1 MLASPANQLNNAEA
15 TAVTPTRTANILSL
29 EFSGTQYEPVL
40 LSPGKWSIGAS
51 KSNQI
56 VLDNDG
62 VALRQFLI
70 IVTEHRSVIKDWSAD
85 GLWNGKP
92 FESAVL
98 GNGDKVEIADV
109 ELTFRLAKSLDLISQ
124 LPYVADHDS
133 AELVNSDAA
142 DVIEVGKESQQ
153 NTVYVTSDGR
163 LSFEDS
169 ADRLDE
175 LITRIESSV
184 TSDMHGHVDKDFSDC
199 LPQGDLRTSETQC
212 VSDEIPAAA
221 TRPDDATM
229 GLQAARVDEELRQLE
244 ELRAAVQQERE
255 QLLEKRALL
264 VQESLQVESQLK
276 AVRGSDEA
284 SPCLNE
290 TEQCCDDVVDES
302 ARVASD
308 GDTGIGNA
316 ADSDDASFAFGKL
329 SLDSLADQHETEA
342 VAAEREKLRH
352 LLEEFDSANEA
363 NCDEEA
369 NVEATVGVAQALTEY
384 SVMNALR
391 SRDDAVKQLDELVL
405 AATGGLEPQ
414 IPAAA
419 ESLPGG
425 VADGLSRENS
435 RRSTTLPDGEYHSE
449 QGDAADDHDHSA
461 LSHDPAPRDEARSNV
476 EASFAEL
483 GALINKVDPAVTH
496 SADDTFESSTE
507 EVQGCETNEEVG
519 TFAPDES
526 ALVERQ
532 NAESQ
537 FDDAAAACDLTA
549 LASGLDASSDEPQGS
564 TADVEAVPTVEFEN
578 EDVSPEF
585 NPQVTE
591 VSGVDSGAFETD
603 PAQQDSGEDSFTLQS
618 SDSYEIVEEP
628 QPEAVAAERFASQE
642 LTADPFEGE
651 ASADGANS
659 ESVDTDSNVEASGK
673 ELEAAELAKVNGDV
687 PSWFDSKFMAEGD
700 SVVED
705 EPLGQTNDAEPGAA
719 DDVSSPEGDEPAADI
734 RQKLAEMFDL
744 PALTENT
751 ESIVSDETLE
761 SRLQQF
767 RDEPHAETTA
777 DDQADNSPSWPNPES
792 TDSGSTSAATLS
804 FDPVS
809 DSATEEVAAFESET
823 LDEFPTT
830 TSAEN
835 VEPDS
840 STDSNIIEAFEPEE
854 TSEEENSISAYMERL
869 LARNRQ
875 VTGASPTPDESTSTA
890 ATAEPKP
897 SSNALSNNTDHE
909 TELSTPAEE
918 QRENWLEKNPRHRQ
932 NRDQVRAEVQVLRQI
947 ANQSA
952 RSAVA
957 TASRRDIRKQVI
969 VKTTASILALTSGVA
984 ALLLDVSMMF
994 GLTVLTI
1001 GLLFSGDLALTIFRN
1016 WKYVRDIKR
1025 AAAGRESE
1033 TSSEDDVSA
1042 SDKVNSTT
1050 A

>member
-124 LPYVADHDS
+124 LPYVVDHDS

-153 NTVYVTSDGR
+153 NTVYVTSDGM

-175 LITRIESSV
+175 LINRIESSV
-184 TSDMHGHVDKDFSDC
+184 TSNSSWQSDKDINDF
-199 LPQGDLRTSETQC
+199 LPQGDLQPSETRSVIDE
-212 VSDEIPAAA
+212 VSTAA
-221 TRPDDATM
+221 TRSDDATM
-229 GLQAARVDEELRQLE
+229 ELQAARVDEELRQLE

-302 ARVASD
+302 ASLASD
-308 GDTGIGNA
+308 EDTVISEE
-316 ADSDDASFAFGKL
+316 ADTDGSCFDFGKL
-329 SLDSLADQHETEA
+329 SLDSLAAQHETA
-342 VAAEREKLRH
+342 TVAAEREKLRY
-352 LLEEFDSANEA
+352 LLEEFDSVNEA

-414 IPAAA
+414 IPATG

-425 VADGLSRENS
+425 VVDGPSRENS
-435 RRSTTLPDGEYHSE
+435 QRSTTLPEGAYQPELNDAVDDQDPSE
-449 QGDAADDHDHSA
+449 
-461 LSHDPAPRDEARSNV
+461 LSHDPAPEDEACPNV

-483 GALINKVDPAVTH
+483 GALINKVDPAVTQ

-507 EVQGCETNEEVG
+507 EALGCETNEEADR
-519 TFAPDES
+519 FALGES
-526 ALVERQ
+526 ALVEKQ
-532 NAESQ
+532 KVESQ

-549 LASGLDASSDEPQGS
+549 LASGIDASSDEPQGS
-564 TADVEAVPTVEFEN
+564 AADVAAVPSVQFEN
-578 EDVSPEF
+578 EGVSTEF
-585 NPQVTE
+585 NLQVTE
-591 VSGVDSGAFETD
+591 VADVESEAFETD
-603 PAQQDSGEDSFTLQS
+603 PVQQDSGEDSFTLQS
-618 SDSYEIVEEP
+618 SDIYEIVEEP
-628 QPEAVAAERFASQE
+628 QPEPVAAEQFASPE

-659 ESVDTDSNVEASGK
+659 ESVDTDSNVEAFGE
-673 ELEAAELAKVNGDV
+673 ELEAAELAKVNGEA

-700 SVVED
+700 SVVENDPLD
-705 EPLGQTNDAEPGAA
+705 EKNDAELAA
-719 DDVSSPEGDEPAADI
+719 SADVSSPEGDEPATDI

-751 ESIVSDETLE
+751 ESIVPDETLE

-792 TDSGSTSAATLS
+792 TESGSTSAATLN
-804 FDPVS
+804 FDPVL

-823 LDEFPTT
+823 LDEFPST
-830 TSAEN
+830 TSEEN
-835 VEPDS
+835 IEIDPS
-840 STDSNIIEAFEPEE
+840 AASNTAEAFEPEE
-854 TSEEENSISAYMERL
+854 PSDEENSISAYMERL

-875 VTGASPTPDESTSTA
+875 VTGDSPTPVESRSTA

-897 SSNALSNNTDHE
+897 SSNALSTNAGHE
-909 TELSTPAEE
+909 TEPPTPAEE

-969 VKTTASILALTSGVA
+969 VKMTASILALTSGVA
-984 ALLLDVSMMF
+984 ALLLDVSMLF

-1001 GLLFSGDLALTIFRN
+1001 GLLFSGDLTLTIFRN

-1025 AAAGRESE
+1025 AASGRESE
-1033 TSSEDDVSA
+1033 TSSEDVGIAGDNP
-1042 SDKVNSTT
+1042 NSTT